1 MTPSVDIDRQVA
13 LAGDITELP
22 GEPALADWVAA
33 VLARHPGES
42 RGELTVRFVDAD
54 ESRALNRDYRG
65 KDRPTNVLSFP
76 FEAPPGVALPLLG
89 DLVICHP
96 VVAREATEQ
105 HKPLAEH
112 YAHLVI
118 HGTLHLLGH
127 DHLEEAE
134 AEAMER
140 LEREILAGFGIADP
154 YVLGDA
160 SNAAP
165 AADAARHP
173 DSEDERLDP

>member
-1 MTPSVDIDRQVA
+1 MTPPLIDRQDA
-13 LAGDITELP
+13 IGAEGLPSRAEL
-22 GEPALADWVAA
+22 EAWVAA
-33 VLARHPGES
+33 VLDRFAGEARH
-42 RGELTVRFVDAD
+42 ELTVRFVDAE

-96 VVAREATEQ
+96 VVEREAAEQ
-105 HKPLAEH
+105 HKRRAEH

-127 DHLEEAE
+127 DHLEDAE
-134 AEAMER
+134 AEVMER
-140 LEREILAGFGIADP
+140 LEREILADFGIADP
-154 YVLGDA
+154 YTVGTIT
-160 SNAAP
+160 
-165 AADAARHP
+165 DAASPPDPARYS